1 MLRSARSITL
11 PIALSLTCLFSLAG
25 CATFSENFA
34 TVEHRLAAQDVAGA
48 LAAVERVDFPARDRA
63 LFLLNKGMLQRM
75 AGDLRGSGASF
86 EAAKGLL
93 DEFARLSLREQSL
106 SLAVNDAA
114 RAYEGQPFEQ
124 MLLHVFAALNYLEL
138 GDLNGARVEILQLD
152 LRLRALVEDDEKLLP
167 QTAFARYFSGLVF
180 EAGGERADA
189 MIAYRKALEAYVARV
204 ANAASASSGNGGK
217 NGGKNGNKNGNKN
230 DERAGTADD
239 DLLRDASVRDAVPP
253 QLQQDLLRLSAALG
267 LDDEHRRYRRAFG
280 EPGGPIAPR
289 SELGEVV
296 LIFHNGL
303 APGLR
308 EQSATVL
315 DPSSGH
321 FVRIALP
328 TLMPRALP
336 VAGVALTA
344 GGIREASQVVE
355 DVEALAQRSLAARLP
370 GMTARLLAR
379 QVVKRQ
385 VSRQASL
392 AANKQGN
399 SAGEQLGAGLVALG
413 VELTNLFTER
423 ADTRSWAT
431 LPANI
436 QLVRL
441 PLPPGRYVLQIDHL
455 DASGRRVA
463 EQAVPELDL
472 VAGAMRFL
480 SVHRAAGLP
489 LPSP

>member
-1 MLRSARSITL
+1 MRRSGRR
-11 PIALSLTCLFSLAG
+11 IALPFVCLLALVG

-75 AGDLRGSGASF
+75 AGDFRGSSASF
-86 EAAKGLL
+86 EATKALL
-93 DEFARLSLREQSL
+93 DEFAKLSLREQGL

-138 GDLNGARVEILQLD
+138 GDLNGARVEVLQLD
-152 LRLRALVEDDEKLLP
+152 LRLRAFVEDDEKLLP

-180 EAGGERADA
+180 EASGERADA
-189 MIAYRKALEAYVARV
+189 MIAYRKALEAYAARSPD
-204 ANAASASSGNGGK
+204 AATASSRNGNKSGGK
-217 NGGKNGNKNGNKN
+217 NNGTNSK
-230 DERAGTADD
+230 AGD
-239 DLLRDASVRDAVPP
+239 DLLREASVREMVPP

-267 LDDEHRRYRRAFG
+267 LDDEHRGYRRAFG
-280 EPGGPIAPR
+280 EPGGPLAPR
-289 SELGEVV
+289 AELGEVV
-296 LIFHNGL
+296 LVFHNGL
-303 APGLR
+303 VPGLR

-344 GGIREASQVVE
+344 GGIRESSQVVE
-355 DVEALAQRSLAARLP
+355 DVAGLAQRSLSVRLP

-392 AANKQGN
+392 AANNQGN

-436 QLVRL
+436 QLIRL
-441 PLPPGRYVLQIDHL
+441 PLPPGRYRLRLDYL
-455 DASGRRVA
+455 DASGRSVA
-463 EQAVPELDL
+463 EQAAPELEL
-472 VAGAMRFL
+472 SAGAMRFL

-489 LPSP
+489 LPAP

>member
-1 MLRSARSITL
+1 MLCSARR
-11 PIALSLTCLFSLAG
+11 IALPVVCLLALAG

-75 AGDLRGSGASF
+75 AGDFRGSNASF
-86 EAAKGLL
+86 EATKALL
-93 DEFARLSLREQSL
+93 DEFAKLSLREQGL

-138 GDLNGARVEILQLD
+138 GDLNGARVEVLQLD
-152 LRLRALVEDDEKLLP
+152 LRLRALVDDEDSLLP
-167 QTAFARYFSGLVF
+167 QTAFARYLSGLVF
-180 EAGGERADA
+180 EAAGERADA
-189 MIAYRKALEAYVARV
+189 MIAYRKALEAYAAR
-204 ANAASASSGNGGK
+204 APDASTASGR
-217 NGGKNGNKNGNKN
+217 NGNKSGGQNNGTNSK
-230 DERAGTADD
+230 AGDD
-239 DLLRDASVRDAVPP
+239 PLREASVREVVPP

-280 EPGGPIAPR
+280 EPGGPLAPR
-289 SELGEVV
+289 AELGEVV
-296 LIFHNGL
+296 LVFHNGL
-303 APGLR
+303 VPGLR

-321 FVRIALP
+321 FVRLALP
-328 TLMPRALP
+328 TLMPRAQP

-344 GGIREASQVVE
+344 GGIRESSQVVE
-355 DVEALAQRSLAARLP
+355 DVAELAQRSLSARLP

-392 AANKQGN
+392 AANNQGN

-436 QLVRL
+436 QLIRL
-441 PLPPGRYVLQIDHL
+441 PLPPGRYRLRL
-455 DASGRRVA
+455 DYLDSSGRSVA
-463 EQAVPELDL
+463 EQAGPELEL
-472 VAGAMRFL
+472 TAGAMRFL

-489 LPSP
+489 LPAP